1 MADIKLNIKT
11 AVDLEG
17 VKQLKKN
24 LEEVQKMLKSPD
36 NALVGSFSAVEIQ
49 KTINAVNV
57 LEHALDS
64 AFDVNLNTIN
74 IDKFNK
80 YLKNSNSSV
89 QTLYKDLS
97 RLGADGQKIF
107 LGMTQATL
115 NMGKSIQKTNK
126 LVQEMKDTFMNTV
139 RWGITSSLWNN
150 ITASVSKAFSYVK
163 GLDKD
168 LNDIRIVTGKSA
180 DQMERFA
187 KQANKA
193 AKELAVSTRD
203 YVQGTLIYYQ
213 QGDDDATAQAKAAIT
228 AKASN
233 VTGQDMS
240 SVSEQLTAVWN
251 GYQVAN
257 EAAEKGMQVYE
268 EYVDKLAAVGAT
280 TASDL
285 EEQAT
290 AMSKV
295 ASAASA
301 MGVNFDQ
308 INAQI
313 ATVVSVTRQAPE
325 SVGNALKTIYARL
338 GDLKVDGI
346 DEFGVSLG
354 EISGQLQVMGI
365 EVLDTNGEMRDMGQ
379 VMTEVAEKWDTWTSA
394 QKQAAAVAMAGKR
407 QYNNLVALFE
417 NWDMYGESLETSMEA
432 TGTLSEQQNIALDS
446 LESKMEQMK
455 VSAEKFYDA
464 LFNEKSLGGFIEFLT
479 GAIDLIASMTKGFG
493 GLGTILPVV
502 GGLLLK
508 NFGGDI
514 GRGITTSINNFK
526 NRSKEKENDDF
537 RDELASQYQEIAYL
551 RKDGSKNEVIKNEQ
565 DKNIKYY
572 KNLLKYKQNMNEDE
586 INYSNQ
592 MLKQLNLTSEKILV
606 LDEEIEKH
614 KEKNTLL
621 REEFEMIS
629 KAKELEHGTKSRKDS
644 LEEANRRAMALQ
656 KLPTENIIAEDTI
669 GFDKKEAVIS
679 EIMKKKVNDRYSE
692 KNADSKKLIQRILEA
707 AYEIEDP
714 GERNTYLEKELKQK
728 RGLKQKAEE
737 KTDPIDSIKGL
748 LTSYKNSSSA
758 DLVFDDYIKNNLET
772 AFKNQNTF
780 DDNEIKEYTEKMK
793 VRFKELVDAGES
805 YQSAWSRVV
814 EEVSEDSKKLG
825 ENAAKALDLENIYE
839 MNQKKADEFLNTQNL
854 QNKIQNI
861 ASIIG
866 TAIAAYGSLRGV
878 FSSFSAATDASADS
892 SERMKNVVS
901 GMIPS
906 MISLGM
912 TLTGNKV
919 IMDALKNSTIANT
932 IATKL
937 QTIFTKASTAGF
949 LAQAAAIGMVIA
961 PLLILTAAFIG
972 ISAAISSHTEKLRQE
987 LKANEELTKEKERL
1001 TEVAK
1006 EEKEAME
1013 AIDNE
1018 LESLNEKYD
1027 EQKLSLVELRSSIAD
1042 TCLEYERQ
1050 DLAMKAL
1057 ISDYDTLNTLI
1068 DEAKYQA
1075 NEEFLAKADSEQKS
1089 REATI
1094 KSRIQTAAKGRLD
1107 QGKLDIN
1114 YGFFDVIREE
1124 EKEFLK
1130 KYNLSLEH
1138 GGRIDIDEL
1147 VKAVTE
1153 DYESFTTD
1161 LAKLDGKGFRELS
1174 SWLTE
1179 ISSDMEA
1186 YQKTENEIND
1196 TKKQQ
1201 IVYDHTKND
1210 INTAEDYVQALEG
1223 MKKAS
1228 EEFIED
1234 EVERAEWAKKE
1245 LFKILKDSG
1254 KTNLA
1259 YAYEIAVN
1267 VQTNSEEEVENTVKN
1282 IANILQD
1289 FNQSEQNFIYL
1300 HMKLIAA
1307 ENPEEQIKEIVNEY
1321 KDLINFKELN
1331 EFSVKIEGI
1340 LNKENLT
1347 EITQEEIDSLFQN
1360 EEFAAKIG
1368 MSQEEFELLDFNS
1381 QRTALVQFYS
1391 DIDKLSLNYKESAI
1405 KDQNEIIDNYKNKI
1419 DELKNQQNLATN
1431 VFKNMDADTRHNS
1444 LDKMRNVEDAGV
1456 NAGVFAKDEDLN
1468 TRLIK
1473 TYKLSKENPNS
1484 LNKMEQDYLEKFN
1497 DEYGE
1502 DFFSNIDGIENLDN
1516 IDFSQ
1521 IEKDIETYEEALGNA
1536 QAELVS
1542 MSKKT
1547 EEYENTIKFAKE
1559 SQDSWVNS
1567 LDKLHGTYDSLTNVI
1582 GDYNEQGYITQD
1594 NLQTLLSLSSEELK
1608 YLEFENGQMTL
1619 NTDLMRANGLA
1630 MIENAKAMVMEELQY
1645 KLLAISQNDLA
1656 AAGYKS
1662 TEVLNLETE
1671 QIKEATIAATQGQ
1684 AAFDRLVISNAQLS
1698 GLDISLITEEQ
1709 RKVAEQA
1716 TEEARKKMLMLEEA
1730 GKNLF
1735 SSTRKVDKDDLL
1747 KIDEEIDRYWEIN
1760 HTLQEIEETMSDLKR
1775 TQDKLHGKELI
1786 QSLKAENKLIGEQ
1799 TKAYKQLYKEQ
1810 QLEEKDLRE
1819 QLSHLGVDFYE
1830 NGGIANYEE
1839 AMKAAM
1845 DRTNAALQDNTIT
1858 DESRDRISK
1867 QYDKFVDLIK
1877 QYDELFTEK
1886 MNDTL
1891 NKIEENKLL
1900 ELENNFKAWDT
1911 AIELEL
1917 DLTEGKRQWED
1928 FINEIDNDIK
1938 AVFSDLGGDLSAIE
1952 NKANLYSGDNGDI
1965 AINLKAMQD
1974 VMAEIDKLERG
1985 ESSDMFASISEGQ
1998 KTLRELFDQ
2007 TQASALSLKDL
2018 FAEAWDVYL
2027 EGIDQSAEKF
2037 DKVQEAYE
2045 NINEQLE
2052 HEKELIE
2059 LIYGTE
2065 AYDKISGIYQAQ
2077 TYNSLSRIESLKT
2090 EVDLYQS
2097 LYDQAEAGTT
2107 EQLSY
2112 YEKLQEAQSEL
2123 NDEATNYINLLKNDY
2138 ANTINSILKNFE
2150 TSITGGGTFDDLS
2163 EEWNRIQEKSDKY
2176 LDSVEGLYEIQK
2188 FANTMQDSISAETS
2202 LKNQQKL
2209 QALYD
2214 KELEYLREKENLTQY
2229 DLDAAE
2235 ARYQITLKEIALEE
2249 ARNSKDSMKLTRGA
2263 DGNWSY
2269 QYVADEENMMNKQ
2282 QELSDAY
2289 NNLYQLSKTA
2299 YESNLDSLMQL
2310 QNDFVTKSQEIAN
2323 SQVLNEEQK
2332 KAKLEKLQ
2340 QEYYEDYN
2348 LLAQENTLYR
2358 NDLEIAAS
2366 LMLMDLRDQ
2375 DEANYE
2381 AMTENEKKLTDS
2393 LRDHNIND
2401 YDDIYN
2407 ASEETY
2413 TKIRDNADIVMGKTL
2428 VAWNGKAQAMA
2439 DKWNDDNGESVKVL
2453 VGNAVSE
2460 MGSAIDTLAD
2470 KTRTGMETAGK
2481 EVENLGKNFGTA
2493 TEEANKLK
2501 EKTEELAKT
2510 ANNELKTYKDQV
2522 NNIATSW
2529 ATASSNVT
2537 AALIATEEYFKK
2549 LGEYDKDYNFDDKGK
2564 VKVGDTKG
2572 VDTGDKT
2579 TGGGGT
2585 KEHDLPKTDESKP
2598 TTSAREARFTL
2609 FKDPNLKKADGY
2621 LTQSMVEE
2629 ESRLGYRIT
2638 SVDNQT
2644 GNVYVEST
2652 IPGLAKG
2659 WLQAPD
2665 ARMLFEYGYKP
2676 LASGMT
2682 SALTM
2687 AASFPQQ
2694 TSTASSHLISPTLK
2708 KLMGFDTGG
2717 YTGDWGSEGR
2727 LAVLH
2732 EKELVLNKTDTQN
2745 ILNIVSMV
2753 RGLEQGIMGKISSML
2768 ASLSRLNSNMYIPS
2782 ITGDNNSSSNVFHI
2796 TAEFP
2801 NADDV
2806 VSIKEAILSL
2816 PNIASQYISENK
2828 K

>member
-1 MADIKLNIKT
+1 MADVKLNIKT

-49 KTINAVNV
+49 KTINAVNI

-115 NMGKSIQKTNK
+115 DMGKSVQKTNK

-139 RWGITSSLWNN
+139 RWGITSSLWHTM
-150 ITASVSKAFSYVK
+150 TASVSKAFSYVK

-301 MGVNFDQ
+301 MGVSFDQ

-313 ATVVSVTRQAPE
+313 ATIVSVTRQEPE
-325 SVGNALKTIYARL
+325 AIGNALKTIYARL

-446 LESKMEQMK
+446 LDSKMEQMR

-464 LFNEKSLGGFIEFLT
+464 LLNEKSLGGFIEFLT
-479 GAIDLIASMTKGFG
+479 GAIDLIASMTEGFG

-526 NRSKEKENDDF
+526 NRSKEISNDD
-537 RDELASQYQEIAYL
+537 RRKELASQYQEATYL
-551 RKDGSKNEVIKNEQ
+551 RKDGSENKVIKNEQ
-565 DKNIKYY
+565 DKNIEYY
-572 KNLLKYKQNMNEDE
+572 KDLLKYKQNMNEDE
-586 INYSNQ
+586 IKYSNQ
-592 MLKQLNLTSEKILV
+592 MLEQLNLTSEKIV
-606 LDEEIEKH
+606 ALDTEIEKH

-621 REEFEMIS
+621 REEFDTIS
-629 KAKELEHGTKSRKDS
+629 DTMELEHGTKSRKES
-644 LEEANRRAMALQ
+644 LEVANKKAMAWQ
-656 KLPTENIIAEDTI
+656 QFSIEEIIAEDTI
-669 GFDKKEAVIS
+669 GLNKISDKDKVI
-679 EIMKKKVNDRYSE
+679 
-692 KNADSKKLIQRILEA
+692 DSILEKIEGKNEEEIKNLRELLEE
-707 AYEIEDP
+707 AYEIDDNK
-714 GERNTYLEKELKQK
+714 ERNTFIGENLDKRLKTVFTKERKKEKDI
-728 RGLKQKAEE
+728 R
-737 KTDPIDSIKGL
+737 P
-748 LTSYKNSSSA
+748 

-772 AFKNQNTF
+772 AFKNQNIF

-814 EEVSEDSKKLG
+814 EEVSADAKILG
-825 ENAAKALDLENIYE
+825 TNVAEALDLENIYE
-839 MNQKKADEFLNTQNL
+839 MNQEKADEFLDTQKL

-912 TLTGNKV
+912 TLTSNKV
-919 IMDALKNSTIANT
+919 IMDALKNSTIATT
-932 IATKL
+932 IAEKIKTVVTNADTAANL
-937 QTIFTKASTAGF
+937 ANAAS
-949 LAQAAAIGMVIA
+949 IGLILA
-961 PLLILTAAFIG
+961 PLLLLTAAFIG
-972 ISAAISSHTEKLRQE
+972 ISAAVSAHTEKLKQE

-1075 NEEFLAKADSEQKS
+1075 NEDFLTKAESEQES
-1089 REATI
+1089 RKATM
-1094 KSRIQTAAKGRLD
+1094 KSRIRTVAKSRLD
-1107 QGKLDIN
+1107 DGNYLDID
-1114 YGFFDVIREE
+1114 YGVFDEITYDEQ
-1124 EKEFLK
+1124 KFLN
-1130 KYNLSLEH
+1130 KYNIGLDNGKIS
-1138 GGRIDIDEL
+1138 IDEL
-1147 VKAVTE
+1147 INAVTE
-1153 DYESFTTD
+1153 DYEGFTSE

-1174 SWLTE
+1174 KWLTE

-1186 YQKTENEIND
+1186 YQETENEINS

-1201 IVYDHTKND
+1201 IVYDQTKNG
-1210 INTAEDYVQALEG
+1210 INTAEDYIQALEG
-1223 MKKAS
+1223 MKEAS

-1234 EVERAEWAKKE
+1234 EIERAEWAKSE
-1245 LFKILKDSG
+1245 LFKILRDSG
-1254 KTNLA
+1254 KANLA
-1259 YAYEIAVN
+1259 YAYEIAVKVSQN
-1267 VQTNSEEEVENTVKN
+1267 ATEEITDIINKVSDVIKN
-1282 IANILQD
+1282 
-1289 FNQSEQNFIYL
+1289 FNESEQNFLYL
-1300 HMKLIAA
+1300 HIDLLGNNKGQPIEEEIENFMKDNKDYAKYL
-1307 ENPEEQIKEIVNEY
+1307 EQ
-1321 KDLINFKELN
+1321 N
-1331 EFSVKIEGI
+1331 EFAVKIRGV
-1340 LNKENLT
+1340 LDKENREVT
-1347 EITQEEIDSLFQN
+1347 EDEIDSLFSN
-1360 EEFAAKIG
+1360 EEFAKQIG
-1368 MSQEEFELLDFNS
+1368 YTQEEFELFNDTDQLAILS
-1381 QRTALVQFYS
+1381 SFYS
-1391 DIDKLSLNYKESAI
+1391 KVTNFSE
-1405 KDQNEIIDNYKNKI
+1405 EFKNKA
-1419 DELKNQQNLATN
+1419 QT
-1431 VFKNMDADTRHNS
+1431 
-1444 LDKMRNVEDAGV
+1444 DAGEL
-1456 NAGVFAKDEDLN
+1456 AETYK
-1468 TRLIK
+1468 TRLTEVEEQAKNSIFENNDFSK
-1473 TYKLSKENPNS
+1473 IAGLSDKNFVE
-1484 LNKMEQDYLEKFN
+1484 
-1497 DEYGE
+1497 
-1502 DFFSNIDGIENLDN
+1502 LDN
-1516 IDFSQ
+1516 IFNSKEMSFAFGGTTSIQDVGKRLQEIYEIYQKVNTEGTASLDPSELFKYNATKGGDFDFAPVIESITELTTNTDEMQRLKISMEQLNQEIVNISGASRNYEQ
-1521 IEKDIETYEEALGNA
+1521 IIADL
-1536 QAELVS
+1536 
-1542 MSKKT
+1542 KK
-1547 EEYENTIKFAKE
+1547 
-1559 SQDSWVNS
+1559 SQDDYIKGSS
-1567 LDKLHGTYDSLTNVI
+1567 DLQDTYDNLLGVLNN
-1582 GDYNEQGYITQD
+1582 YNEQGYITED
-1594 NLQTLLSLSSEELK
+1594 SLETLMSLSSEQLQ
-1608 YLEFENGQMTL
+1608 YLEFENGQMTI
-1619 NTDLMRANGLA
+1619 NTDLMKANSYA
-1630 MIENAKAMVMEELQY
+1630 MLDNAKA
-1645 KLLAISQNDLA
+1645 KLLEGMQTKLAAIEEGRLSEAGITTTEVMHVQAEAIS
-1656 AAGYKS
+1656 
-1662 TEVLNLETE
+1662 
-1671 QIKEATIAATQGQ
+1671 AATGAAYRGEEAFRRLAIIQ
-1684 AAFDRLVISNAQLS
+1684 AGMDASKLSEEQTKALNQVTEEYRKQLLFIDNAQ
-1698 GLDISLITEEQ
+1698 
-1709 RKVAEQA
+1709 
-1716 TEEARKKMLMLEEA
+1716 
-1730 GKNLF
+1730 KNLY

-1760 HTLQEIEETMSDLKR
+1760 HVLQEIEETMSDLKR

-1786 QSLKAENKLIGEQ
+1786 QSLKAENKLIEEQ
-1799 TKAYKQLYKEQ
+1799 TKAYEQLYKEQ
-1810 QLEEKDLRE
+1810 QLEEKDLRK

-1839 AMKAAM
+1839 AMKAAI

-1928 FINEIDNDIK
+1928 FINEIDNDVK

-1998 KTLRELFDQ
+1998 KTLRELFDK

-2097 LYDQAEAGTT
+2097 LYDQAEEGTT

-2123 NDEATNYINLLKNDY
+2123 NNEATNYINLLKNDY

-2299 YESNLDSLMQL
+2299 YESNLDSLIQL
-2310 QNDFVTKSQEIAN
+2310 QNDFLISSNEIKN
-2323 SQVLNEEQK
+2323 SQVLNDEQK
-2332 KAKLEKLQ
+2332 KEKLEKLQ

-2348 LLAQENTLYR
+2348 LLAQENALYR

-2366 LMLMDLRDQ
+2366 LMLMDLRNQ
-2375 DEANYE
+2375 DEDNYKS
-2381 AMTENEKKLTDS
+2381 MTETEKGLTDD
-2393 LRDHNIND
+2393 LKEHNIND
-2401 YDDIYN
+2401 YWSIADESN
-2407 ASEETY
+2407 KAY
-2413 TKIRDNADIVMGKTL
+2413 TEIRNNADKVMGETL
-2428 VAWNGKAQAMA
+2428 TAWNGKAQLMA
-2439 DKWNDDNGESVKVL
+2439 NKWNGDGGESVKAL

-2460 MGSAIDTLAD
+2460 MKTAIDTLAE
-2470 KTRTGMETAGK
+2470 KTKTGMETAGT
-2481 EVENLGKNFGTA
+2481 EVENLGKGFGAA
-2493 TEEANKLK
+2493 TEEANNLK

-2537 AALIATEEYFKK
+2537 AALTATEEYFKK
-2549 LGEYDKDYNFDDKGK
+2549 LGEYDKDYNFDNKGGIK
-2564 VKVGDTKG
+2564 TGDTNG
-2572 VDTGDKT
+2572 VETGDKIAGNNKKYKLYDDENGINT
-2579 TGGGGT
+2579 TGGTVSNKANYGGEQFLKMYDVSFKGDYDDKT
-2585 KEHDLPKTDESKP
+2585 PIYLSSKIGSALPSGYISTADAVKAGFYSQEQIDKIIKEKQEEEERL
-2598 TTSAREARFTL
+2598 RQIGWINVNNRFTEQQRSSGGS
-2609 FKDPNLKKADGY
+2609 FK
-2621 LTQSMVEE
+2621 
-2629 ESRLGYRIT
+2629 
-2638 SVDNQT
+2638 
-2644 GNVYVEST
+2644 
-2652 IPGLAKG
+2652 
-2659 WLQAPD
+2659 
-2665 ARMLFEYGYKP
+2665 
-2676 LASGMT
+2676 
-2682 SALTM
+2682 
-2687 AASFPQQ
+2687 SFN
-2694 TSTASSHLISPTLK
+2694 
-2708 KLMGFDTGG
+2708 TGG
-2717 YTGDWGSEGR
+2717 YTGAWGSEGK

-2768 ASLSRLNSNMYIPS
+2768 AGLSGLNSNMHIPS
-2782 ITGDNNSSSNVFHI
+2782 ITGDNNSSNNVFHI